1 MQFNFSYL
9 LQSFITFNVNAA
21 SHLAYVV
28 STNGWLLLIAAGA
41 IASIV
46 MYMKD
51 EVETSVHEEQA
62 IL

>member
-1 MQFNFSYL
+1 MQFSLANL
-9 LQSFITFNVNAA
+9 WQSFVTFNINAA
-21 SHLAYVV
+21 SNLAYVV

-41 IASIV
+41 IASVI

-51 EVETSVHEEQA
+51 EVETTVHEEQQ

>member
-1 MQFNFSYL
+1 MQFNLSYL
-9 LQSFITFNVNAA
+9 LQSFITFNINAA
-21 SHLAYVV
+21 SNLAYIV

-41 IASIV
+41 IASVI